1 MAKKVPSLN
10 EANSP
15 SGDPPNNPAKKSETE
30 YVGLSENTCLY
41 LVMEYRTAGANRD
54 AWELNVCRV
63 IDFSLSDVKQAHAE
77 LMSVIGNRFPDVY
90 NDSDFKK
97 KVIGN
102 RVAYVPEFSGTAQH
116 IYMCRHIIFKK
127 IHQHSTA
134 HMFFYI
140 DVPAHTSTQNYDF
153 QFVFCIENFAIKF
166 SLSSVRN
173 KLVPPDVY

>member
-102 RVAYVPEFSGTAQH
+102 PTTRRSAFHRIFDGIEILDRLKPDCELYFHHEKEDRSV
-116 IYMCRHIIFKK
+116 IIN
-127 IHQHSTA
+127 SA
-134 HMFFYI
+134 NSLR
-140 DVPAHTSTQNYDF
+140 A
-153 QFVFCIENFAIKF
+153 IEQVNDKVSDLF
-166 SLSSVRN
+166 
-173 KLVPPDVY
+173 DT